1 VVEGEGEGCGVSF
14 VFVGRPPSGNKNVG
28 RGGALFRSEIQRL
41 HAAAGGTVR
50 EGPCYGIVYYFVRG
64 YDPSRDADADN
75 VAKRLWDALEGS
87 AYADDHVLRLRI
99 AGVVEVGGPSKGAVH
114 ARELDL
120 APLDLPVAA
129 LLLSL
134 AEGGAKRFLY
144 VEVGPARASM
154 FRFDLAS
161 EGRVL

>member
-1 VVEGEGEGCGVSF
+1 VVEGEGEGCVSF

-99 AGVVEVGGPSKGAVH
+99 AGVVEAVH

-120 APLDLPVAA
+120 APLDPPVAA